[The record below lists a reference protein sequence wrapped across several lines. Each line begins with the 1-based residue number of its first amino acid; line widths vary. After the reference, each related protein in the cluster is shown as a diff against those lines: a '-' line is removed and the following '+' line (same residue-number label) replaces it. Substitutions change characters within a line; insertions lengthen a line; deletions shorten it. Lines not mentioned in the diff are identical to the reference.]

1 MELQLIVISI
11 SIILSAFFSGMEIAF
26 VSANKMHIE
35 LEKNKEGLL
44 AKILKKL
51 TQKPSKFITTMLVGN
66 NISLVV
72 YSYFMGMFIL
82 DFLPLERI
90 NEFGVLLIQTLIST
104 ILILVTAEFLP
115 KAIFRI
121 YANESLKIFAI
132 PSYFFFMFFHLI
144 TSFITIISDFFLRI
158 FFNTASDIEQTMFS
172 KAELESY
179 ITEEMGKKDENDE
192 VDSEIQIFQN
202 ALEFNNVKAREVMIP
217 RTEILAV
224 PIGETVANT
233 RDLFIETGYSKIMIY
248 KNSLDEIIGYVHV
261 FDMFKKPKSLRSVL
275 MPVEFIPESMI
286 VNDVLNILTKK
297 RKSMA
302 VVLDEYGGTSGMI
315 TVEDIVEELF
325 GEIEDEHDSQLLLEK
340 KINDREFEFSAR
352 IEVDYINETYNID
365 LPEDEAYETIG
376 GMIVYYSEK
385 IPLPDEVIEVESHLF
400 TITKAS
406 STKIDEVFLKVAS
419 KEE

>member
-132 PSYFFFMFFHLI
+132 PSYFFFMLFHLI

-233 RDLFIETGYSKIMIY
+233 RDLFVETGYSKIMIY

-352 IEVDYINETYNID
+352 MEVDYINETYNID

>member
-132 PSYFFFMFFHLI
+132 PSYFFFMLFHLI

-275 MPVEFIPESMI
+275 MPVEFIPESMM

>member
-275 MPVEFIPESMI
+275 MPVEFIPESMM

-385 IPLPDEVIEVESHLF
+385 IPLPDEVIEVESHQF

>member
-275 MPVEFIPESMI
+275 MPVEFIPESMM

-352 IEVDYINETYNID
+352 MEVDYINETYNID

-385 IPLPDEVIEVESHLF
+385 IPLPDEVIEVESHQF

>member
-1 MELQLIVISI
+1 
-11 SIILSAFFSGMEIAF
+11 
-26 VSANKMHIE
+26 MHIE

-132 PSYFFFMFFHLI
+132 PSYFFFMLFHLI

-275 MPVEFIPESMI
+275 MPVEFIPESMM

>member
-35 LEKNKEGLL
+35 LEKNKEGIV

-72 YSYFMGMFIL
+72 YSYFMGTFIL
-82 DFLPLERI
+82 DFLPLESV

-104 ILILVTAEFLP
+104 IIILVTAEFLP

-132 PSYFFFMFFHLI
+132 PSYLFYIIFHFI
-144 TSFITIISDFFLRI
+144 TSFITAISDFFLRV
-158 FFNTASDIEQTMFS
+158 FFNSASDVEQTMFS

-179 ITEEMGKKDENDE
+179 ITEEMEKNDENDE
-192 VDSEIQIFQN
+192 VDLEIQIFQN

-217 RTEILAV
+217 RTEMLAV
-224 PIGETVANT
+224 SIGETVANT
-233 RDLFIETGYSKIMIY
+233 KNLFIETGYSKIMIY
-248 KNSLDEIIGYVHV
+248 KNSLDEILGYVHV

-275 MPVEFIPESMI
+275 MPVEFIPESMM

-297 RKSMA
+297 RKSIA

-325 GEIEDEHDSQLLLEK
+325 GEIEDEHDSQLLLEN
-340 KINDREFEFSAR
+340 KITDVEFEFSAR

-365 LPEDEAYETIG
+365 LPEDEAYETLG
-376 GMIVYYSEK
+376 GLIVYHTEK
-385 IPLPDEVIEVESHLF
+385 IPLPDEVIEIENYQF

-406 STKIDEVFLKVAS
+406 STKIDEIYLKVTS

>member
-90 NEFGVLLIQTLIST
+90 NEFGVLLIQTLVST

-132 PSYFFFMFFHLI
+132 PSYFFFMLFHLI

-233 RDLFIETGYSKIMIY
+233 RDLFVETGYSKIMIY

-352 IEVDYINETYNID
+352 MEVDYINETYNID

>member
-275 MPVEFIPESMI
+275 MPVEFIPESMM

-352 IEVDYINETYNID
+352 MEVDYINETYNID

>member
-275 MPVEFIPESMI
+275 MPVEFIPESMM